1 MASGDPSRQRKRLC
15 RFQSYWIDTVDSEY
29 ASWLFPDKNNPHKA
43 HCSLCNKTFN
53 IGHGGLNDVK
63 LHCKGKKHFELY
75 CKHRLSL
82 GLEVPQ
88 LEAIKNEFFADDLD
102 TAFRPDSV
110 SVFCFVFLTL
120 SSPLPVAVPVGT
132 CMHSRRDSHTP
143 RLGFLSIKFYLRASL
158 KFGRTVTN
166 L

>member
-15 RFQSYWIDTVDSEY
+15 RFQNYWIDTVDSEY

-88 LEAIKNEFFADDLD
+88 LEAIKNSDFFADDSD
-102 TAFRPDSV
+102 AAFRNPDSV
-110 SVFCFVFLTL
+110 SPKSPFLLVLSAVAGARHVFFALC
-120 SSPLPVAVPVGT
+120 
-132 CMHSRRDSHTP
+132 
-143 RLGFLSIKFYLRASL
+143 LRI
-158 KFGRTVTN
+158 TTN
-166 L
+166 NPKNFPSFCL